1 MFQTMSTLPICVI
14 VLLFVVPAILI
25 SVEGLAASSTRPIMT
40 TISNS
45 IKNRSSCS
53 SDINN
58 NVGGSRRAFVARG
71 STVGFGSFF
80 GLLLPSP
87 SKAEQVLGRGLDASL
102 LDEPSISYKDF
113 LDKLTKGEVVF
124 VEFLAPDGDVAYATV
139 KVVEETTTVTKGEVG
154 KDGEEGQPI
163 TTTTST
169 TVEKK
174 LRIGEGYPIELR
186 DGISSPL
193 FCIKAVKAANVPYKF
208 TVKGLSAMVK

>member
-1 MFQTMSTLPICVI
+1 MFQIMSTLSIICAA
-14 VLLFVVPAILI
+14 VLLLVVPAIII
-25 SVEGLAASSTRPIMT
+25 SVEGLAASSTRPIT
-40 TISNS
+40 TTNSNS
-45 IKNRSSCS
+45 IKNRSSS
-53 SDINN
+53 SDTNN
-58 NVGGSRRAFVARG
+58 NTGGSRRAFVTSGAA
-71 STVGFGSFF
+71 VGFGTVF
-80 GLLLPSP
+80 GLLSPSP

-113 LDKLTKGEVVF
+113 NDKLTKGEVVF

-139 KVVEETTTVTKGEVG
+139 KVVEETTTITKGEVG

-193 FCIKAVKAANVPYKF
+193 FCMKAVKAANVPYKF